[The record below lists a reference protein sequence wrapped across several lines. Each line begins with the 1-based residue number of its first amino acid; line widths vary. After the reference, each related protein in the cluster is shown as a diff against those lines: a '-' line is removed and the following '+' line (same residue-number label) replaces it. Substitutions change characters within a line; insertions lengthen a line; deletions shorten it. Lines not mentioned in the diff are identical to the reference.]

1 MLPFKTPFFA
11 PYIYPR
17 LLWKV
22 KTSEKVIYL
31 TFDDGP
37 IPNLTPWVLDLLN
50 EFEAKATFFCV
61 GENVKK
67 HAEIFHRLLEEG
79 HRVGN
84 HTQHH
89 LNGKKASLEEYLAD
103 ALACDEAMKAESVS
117 TDLFRPPYGRLT
129 NAQRKQLI
137 QQKTIVMW
145 DVLTQ
150 DYDQALDPDLILK
163 RSIAATDKGSVV
175 VFHDNLKAERN
186 LKAVLPEYLSH
197 FKNMGYRFEAL

>member
-37 IPNLTPWVLDLLN
+37 IPNLTPWVLDILK
-50 EFEAKATFFCV
+50 EFDAKATFFCV
-61 GENVKK
+61 GENIKK

-89 LNGKKASLEEYLAD
+89 LNGKKTSLEDYLAD

-129 NAQRKQLI
+129 NVQRKQLI

-150 DYDQALDPDLILK
+150 DYDQALDPNLILK

-197 FKNMGYRFEAL
+197 FKKVGYRFEAL

>member
-37 IPNLTPWVLDLLN
+37 IPNLTPWVLDILK
-50 EFEAKATFFCV
+50 EFDAKATFFCV

-89 LNGKKASLEEYLAD
+89 LNGKKTSLEEYLAD

-150 DYDQALDPDLILK
+150 DYDQALDPNLILK

-197 FKNMGYRFEAL
+197 FKKVGYRFEAL

>member
-22 KTSEKVIYL
+22 KSSEKVIYL

-37 IPNLTPWVLDLLN
+37 IPNLTPWVLDILK
-50 EFEAKATFFCV
+50 EFDAKATFFCV

-67 HAEIFHRLLEEG
+67 HAEIFHRFLEEG

-89 LNGKKASLEEYLAD
+89 LNGKKTSLEEYLAD

-150 DYDQALDPDLILK
+150 DYDQALDPNLILK

-197 FKNMGYRFEAL
+197 FKKVGYRFEAL